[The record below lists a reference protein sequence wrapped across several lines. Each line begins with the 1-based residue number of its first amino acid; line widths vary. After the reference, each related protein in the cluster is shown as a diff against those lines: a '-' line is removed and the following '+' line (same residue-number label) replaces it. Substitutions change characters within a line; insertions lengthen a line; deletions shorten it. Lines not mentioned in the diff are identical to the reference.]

1 MDTALLFSGGKD
13 SLACLYLYRDVWDR
27 LPVIWVNTGA
37 AYPEMIEY
45 MEGWKRRRP
54 HFIEV
59 KTKRTARFGNPE
71 DQVDSRKLRHMIDAG
86 TIYIALEPVW
96 RWIRYDILAIKL
108 YKGLPPEYL
117 LIEDVYL

>member
-1 MDTALLFSGGKD
+1 MKKKSNRETGNEGEALAVEWLSEQGFRILHRNWRNGRFEIDIVAEKEG
-13 SLACLYLYRDVWDR
+13 R
-27 LPVIWVNTGA
+27 L
-37 AYPEMIEY
+37 
-45 MEGWKRRRP
+45 